1 MSYQDPNQQPGPQ
14 PTDPYSG
21 AQQENSG
28 GYNPYGQQGQQGYQ
42 QQNYGQPPYG
52 QQGQQGYQQ
61 PPYGQPQSPYGN
73 TNGGAQT
80 SLGMSQNVA
89 AAVSYI
95 FGIVVGPI
103 FFFIEK
109 QNRFVRFHAVQSFI
123 LSAVLIIV
131 SIISQTI
138 SNTGSFLALPIVC
151 LAGLVGI
158 AGFVAW
164 IVCIINAAQNK
175 YFKLPVIGD
184 YAEKFVD
191 KNPAGTPG
199 IRF

>member
-1 MSYQDPNQQPGPQ
+1 MSYQDPYQQPGPQ

-21 AQQENSG
+21 GQQENSG

-52 QQGQQGYQQ
+52 Q
-61 PPYGQPQSPYGN
+61 PQSPYGN
-73 TNGGAQT
+73 ANGGAQT

-95 FGIVVGPI
+95 FGTVVGAV

-123 LSAVLIIV
+123 LCTSLIVINIIFNILSSAGGI
-131 SIISQTI
+131 
-138 SNTGSFLALPIVC
+138 LALSFGC
-151 LAGLVGI
+151 LSGIVGI
-158 AGFVAW
+158 AAFVAW
-164 IVCIINAAQNK
+164 LICIINAAQNK